1 MPKWTDEELV
11 EAFEA
16 CTLANED
23 FRHEQH
29 VRVAWVYLSRM
40 PPLAALERFSTALRR
55 FAAHYG
61 ADGLY
66 HETITWAYVFL
77 IQERRARGGED
88 EPWKDFRLRNRDLMV
103 FKGGSLER
111 YYRPETLQSELARR
125 VFVLPDRGLLGPSA
139 GDSELLSA
147 QPQRAVEAT
156 EPATAPSW
164 P

>member
-11 EAFEA
+11 EEFEA

-29 VRVAWVYLSRM
+29 VRVAWTYLRTLS
-40 PPLAALERFSTALRR
+40 PLGALERFSTALRR

-77 IQERRARGGED
+77 IHERMARGHEGESWQ
-88 EPWKDFRLRNRDLMV
+88 EFRERNPDLMIW
-103 FKGGSLER
+103 KGGALER

-125 VFVLPDRGLLGPSA
+125 VFVLPDRARAAPAIGAPAASV
-139 GDSELLSA
+139 GDYSNAASS
-147 QPQRAVEAT
+147 T
-156 EPATAPSW
+156 PAISR
-164 P
+164 